1 MPRVA
6 RGRTT
11 SAIVVAARKNRIE
24 FTPAERV
31 LWQGSDGIEQL
42 GGMKFR
48 KQHPVGNYVID
59 FFCVD
64 EMLAIEVDGSIHDN
78 QQHYDLDQERTQWL
92 NEQDIRVLRFSN
104 TSILEDLP
112 SVLEKIKSFVIN
124 TPIRK
129 AGY

>member
-24 FTPAERV
+24 STPAERV
-31 LWQGSDGIEQL
+31 LWQALRNQQL

-78 QQHYDLDQERTQWL
+78 QEHYDLDQERTQRL

-104 TSILEDLP
+104 MSILEDLP

>member
-24 FTPAERV
+24 STPAERV
-31 LWQGSDGIEQL
+31 LWQALRNQQL
-42 GGMKFR
+42 GGIKFR

-78 QQHYDLDQERTQWL
+78 QEHYDLDQERTQRL

-104 TSILEDLP
+104 MSILEDLP